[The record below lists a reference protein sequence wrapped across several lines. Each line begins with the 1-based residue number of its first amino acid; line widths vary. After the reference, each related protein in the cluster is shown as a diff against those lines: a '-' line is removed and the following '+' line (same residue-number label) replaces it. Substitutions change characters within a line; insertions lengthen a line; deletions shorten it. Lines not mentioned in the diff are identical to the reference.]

1 MNKFKMSLLIV
12 SLLVVGLGGI
22 VGKLAI
28 ANRIPGQSA
37 RVSGSSVA
45 IVKTQKTPDNSIATQ
60 ATTTHWRSKITFPE
74 ALRIAEAAMG
84 GKAYNVERETEG
96 GRPVIEVGIDEK
108 EVFVDAESGKIVSID
123 NLRRKGDREDIKDST
138 EAIKLQ
144 QLATITIQ
152 EALQAGETFAGK
164 QAYSVE
170 LKNKD
175 GNLVYEVVVGLQEVF
190 IDAGNRQVLSTEPVG
205 QPNENDAPQFSS
217 SIQIPSAIAP

>member
-37 RVSGSSVA
+37 RASNSSVA
-45 IVKTQKTPDNSIATQ
+45 IANTQKTPDNEIATQ
-60 ATTTHWRSKITFPE
+60 ATKTHWRSKITFPE
-74 ALRIAEAAMG
+74 ALRIAESAMG
-84 GKAYNVERETEG
+84 SKAYNVERETEG
-96 GRPVIEVGIDEK
+96 GKPVIEVGIDEK
-108 EVFVDAESGKIVSID
+108 EVFVDAESGKIVLID
-123 NLRRKGDREDIKDST
+123 NLQQKGDREDIKDST
-138 EAIKLQ
+138 ESIKLQ

-164 QAYSVE
+164 QAHSVE

-175 GNLVYEVVVGLQEVF
+175 GNLVYEVVVDLQEIF

-205 QPNENDAPQFSS
+205 QSNENDAPQFSS